1 MNATKYGALLD
12 TLKNEILSGKYRSNF
27 PFPSVRAL
35 ISRFKLSDRTVRH
48 ALDELYAQGLI
59 SRKQGRGTFIRSVSR
74 KIGLIVPG
82 IADSEFF
89 QTIVPGLLRSC
100 QAVGYQPVFCEITET
115 APRERMRQ
123 ALGFARAL
131 VADRVAGVIFQP
143 MVTLARVDA
152 NAAVAQCLSNGRI
165 PFVLLNTDFV
175 VSPER
180 SAYDV
185 VGIDNVEAGCMV
197 GAHLISCGARR
208 IAFLMW
214 PDVASVRSRFRGL
227 RLSVLDENVKTRLVE
242 ANPSNNTAIARTLRL
257 FKPDA
262 FVCGN
267 DTAAAVLTQTLARL
281 GRRVPDDVLLAG
293 FDDIRHSTIMTPQ
306 LTSVRQPCE
315 DIARIAIAR
324 LLLRIANP
332 SEIPQ
337 TIRLPAPLVVRAS
350 TTRSSVKSAKPNQ
363 KMEIM
368 KLLRD
373 RQGTVRLS
381 KCGRRKADA

>member
-1 MNATKYGALLD
+1 MKATKHGALFD

-48 ALDELYAQGLI
+48 ALDDLYVQGFI
-59 SRKQGRGTFIRSVSR
+59 SRKHGRGTFITDRCVSR

-89 QTIVPGLLRSC
+89 QTVVPELLRSC
-100 QAVGYQPVFCEITET
+100 QAVGYQPVFHEITET

-123 ALGFARAL
+123 AIGFARAL

-143 MVTLARVDA
+143 MVTLGRVDA
-152 NAAVAQCLSNGRI
+152 NAAVAQCLSSGRI
-165 PFVLLNTDFV
+165 PLVLLNTDIIV
-175 VSPER
+175 PPDR

-197 GAHLISCGARR
+197 GVHLMSRGARR

-227 RLSVLDENVKTRLVE
+227 RLSAIDENAKTRLVE
-242 ANPSNNTAIARTLRL
+242 AEPSDKVAIARALRL

-267 DTAAAVLTQTLARL
+267 DTAAAVLAQTLTCLR
-281 GRRVPDDVLLAG
+281 RRVPDDVLLAG
-293 FDDIRHSTIMTPQ
+293 FDDIRHSTIMTPH
-306 LTSVRQPCE
+306 LTSVHQPCE
-315 DIARIAIAR
+315 DIARTAIAR
-324 LLLRIANP
+324 LLRRIDSPA
-332 SEIPQ
+332 EVPQ
-337 TIRLPAPLVVRAS
+337 AIRLPASLVIRAS
-350 TTRSSVKSAKPNQ
+350 TTRSSVKSVKT
-363 KMEIM
+363 K
-368 KLLRD
+368 
-373 RQGTVRLS
+373 S
-381 KCGRRKADA
+381 KGRNS

>member
-1 MNATKYGALLD
+1 MNATKYGALFD

-59 SRKQGRGTFIRSVSR
+59 SRKQGRGTFITGRSVSR

-165 PFVLLNTDFV
+165 PFVLLNTDIV

-197 GAHLISCGARR
+197 GAHLMSCGARR

-242 ANPSNNTAIARTLRL
+242 ANPSNNAAIACTLRL

-315 DIARIAIAR
+315 DIADVAVG
-324 LLLRIANP
+324 LLLKRISNP
-332 SEIPQ
+332 AEVPKVVH
-337 TIRLPAPLVVRAS
+337 LPSPLMVRAS
-350 TTRSSVKSAKPNQ
+350 TTRPSKKAVKDKSRGK
-363 KMEIM
+363 K
-368 KLLRD
+368 
-373 RQGTVRLS
+373 S
-381 KCGRRKADA
+381 